1 MKEYKK
7 LLKRIQSASKDFTN
21 KIIKKMNRHFI
32 FLHLQ
37 NRNNMTNTSKM
48 TTRSSSKNIYSVT
61 RSGIK
66 YKPSI
71 ANNKKKRAIIIQ
83 PAVSEP
89 IPFDTAYFVQLASS
103 AIVEV
108 VDLYRKNPNDV
119 NLRFIQEAVSL
130 TGRLHAAYLS
140 TSPTNEPADK

>member
-1 MKEYKK
+1 
-7 LLKRIQSASKDFTN
+7 
-21 KIIKKMNRHFI
+21 
-32 FLHLQ
+32 
-37 NRNNMTNTSKM
+37 MTNTSKM

-71 ANNKKKRAIIIQ
+71 ANKKKKPDIIIQ
-83 PAVSEP
+83 PTVEAP
-89 IPFDTAYFVQLASS
+89 IPFDAAYFVQLACS

-108 VDLYRKNPNDV
+108 VDLYRNNPNDV
-119 NLRFIQEAVSL
+119 NLRFIHEAVSL

-140 TSPTNEPADK
+140 SSPTAIVGA